1 MYLHHILNGTL
12 QHCED
17 YVRALT
23 SHLTPTTLSSLSP
36 PADLTII
43 GCGDTST
50 IPGYHQR
57 TNTSFPIYTDPN
69 RALYTLLGMTRSL
82 DLGPTKPDYV
92 QSGIVAG
99 TLKSMGNM
107 IKAGTGG
114 LKGGDYSQNGA
125 EWVWDEQGKLEWC
138 RRMRN
143 TRDHAEVREVEGVL
157 GVKRKG

>member
-1 MYLHHILNGTL
+1 
-12 QHCED
+12 
-17 YVRALT
+17 
-23 SHLTPTTLSSLSP
+23 
-36 PADLTII
+36 
-43 GCGDTST
+43 
-50 IPGYHQR
+50 
-57 TNTSFPIYTDPN
+57 
-69 RALYTLLGMTRSL
+69 MTRSL

-114 LKGGDYSQNGA
+114 LKGGDYSQNGG